1 MIVLLG
7 TVVATLQQSIIVA
20 LSDAH
25 KALILNMLLEDTK
38 QKYVTGYRSVSIQS
52 KTVSQVLCALL
63 CLRASIY
70 NLNGS
75 WQSGGYWKRYY
86 IVCVNLSIPLK
97 PNAGLVLRVWGLRE
111 SDSQQLAH
119 TIISDPSPPP
129 SSRKMSN
136 LPPCPQK
143 LICAC
148 IHEDPTRSWKLA
160 SLTWVKDWVLV

>member
-75 WQSGGYWKRYY
+75 
-86 IVCVNLSIPLK
+86 
-97 PNAGLVLRVWGLRE
+97 
-111 SDSQQLAH
+111 
-119 TIISDPSPPP
+119 
-129 SSRKMSN
+129 
-136 LPPCPQK
+136 
-143 LICAC
+143 
-148 IHEDPTRSWKLA
+148 
-160 SLTWVKDWVLV
+160 